1 MSMNFKLAVLSIYLV
16 IYVLVLVGFNKARSK
31 FAGGKIGSVINLILV
46 TVILLFIG
54 DYVLLFD
61 RYLSEDTVFLVQTL
75 FRTAGLSCLAFG
87 GIRIAG
93 D

>member
-1 MSMNFKLAVLSIYLV
+1 MSTKYVVLLFTSF

-31 FAGGKIGSVINLILV
+31 FAGGKIGSVINIILI

-54 DYVLLFD
+54 DYVLLLD
-61 RYLSEDTVFLVQTL
+61 KYLSDGTIFLVQTL

-93 D
+93 G

>member
-1 MSMNFKLAVLSIYLV
+1 MMSTKYVVLLFTSF

-31 FAGGKIGSVINLILV
+31 FAGGKIGSVVNIIIV
-46 TVILLFIG
+46 TVILLFIA
-54 DYVLLFD
+54 DYVLLLE
-61 RYLSEDTVFLVQTL
+61 RYLSDNTVFLIQTL
-75 FRTAGLSCLAFG
+75 FRTAGLACLAFG

>member
-1 MSMNFKLAVLSIYLV
+1 MSTKYVVLLFTSF

-31 FAGGKIGSVINLILV
+31 FAGGKIGSVINIILI

-54 DYVLLFD
+54 DYVLLLD
-61 RYLSEDTVFLVQTL
+61 RYLSDNTIFLLQTL

-87 GIRIAG
+87 GMRIAS